1 MGRRRKEIAGMNNT
15 YHCSKCNVELEEYT
29 PGLYICPQCGY
40 NYVIE
45 EDAYDEGAYD
55 EGDPEF
61 EYYDPMDDY

>member
-1 MGRRRKEIAGMNNT
+1 MGRRRKEIPGIGGT
-15 YHCSKCNVELEEYT
+15 YSCSKCHVQLEEYT

-45 EDAYDEGAYD
+45 EDEYDED
-55 EGDPEF
+55 DPEF